1 MHVTLRQLYVF
12 EAVARH
18 LSYTR
23 AAEELHLSQPAV
35 SMQISQLE
43 GNVGLALFEQL
54 GKKIFLTEAG
64 RELYHYSQQISRE
77 LKEAGAVLEEF
88 KGSKRGTLAIAVAST
103 ATYFS
108 LHLLGRF
115 HQKFPKVGISLTV
128 TNREGLLK
136 CLEENTVDMVIMGR
150 PPESLDVVAEPF
162 MENPLVVI
170 APPEHSLVGQR
181 VPLTILQQET
191 FILRERGSGTRIAME
206 RFFARLGATIS
217 SSMEI
222 SSNEAIKQA
231 VQAGLGLGIVSQ
243 HTLEKE
249 LALQRLVI
257 LEVDSFPI
265 MRHWYIVHRKNKRF
279 TALHQAFKALA
290 IEGITEL
297 TETIAFAKSAY

>member
-1 MHVTLRQLYVF
+1 MHFTFRQLYVF

-35 SMQISQLE
+35 SMQIKQLE
-43 GNVGLALFEQL
+43 NNIGLALFEQL
-54 GKKIFLTEAG
+54 GKKIFFTEAG

-77 LKEAGAVLEEF
+77 LREAKDILEEL
-88 KGSKRGTLAIAVAST
+88 KGSKRGTLTIAVATT
-103 ATYFS
+103 ATYFA
-108 LHLLGRF
+108 LYLLGRF
-115 HQKFPKVGISLTV
+115 RQHFPKASISLDV
-128 TNREGLLK
+128 TNREMLLRH
-136 CLEENTVDMVIMGR
+136 LEENTVDVVIMGK
-150 PPESLDVVAEPF
+150 PPEGLEVIAEPF

-170 APPEHSLVGQR
+170 APPAYPLAGQR
-181 VPLTILQQET
+181 VPLTVLQQET

-206 RFFARLGATIS
+206 LFFARLGTTIT

-265 MRHWYIVHRKNKRF
+265 MRHWYIVHRKNKRS
-279 TALHQAFKALA
+279 TALHQAFKDLVV
-290 IEGITEL
+290 EESRKLVNGT
-297 TETIAFAKSAY
+297 AFQLS